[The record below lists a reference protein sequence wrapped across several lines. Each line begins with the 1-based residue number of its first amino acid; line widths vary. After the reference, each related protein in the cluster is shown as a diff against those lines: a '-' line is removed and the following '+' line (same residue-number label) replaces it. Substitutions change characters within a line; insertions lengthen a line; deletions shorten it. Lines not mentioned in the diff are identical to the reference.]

1 MSNKEVKISAETL
14 SVLKK
19 LQRIN
24 QTLKIVEGS
33 NELRSL
39 NQTKTI
45 AAYIEISESLPRDFC
60 VYDLSEF
67 ITVLGIIENP
77 ILDFSNDKYVLIKSE
92 NGSQKLKYVDGQEN
106 LIDSYTE
113 KKFALPSED
122 VQLSVTGAQ
131 LKSVHSAASALKL
144 EYVGFKGNGEK
155 VLLSA
160 FSRNNGDGNDTNG
173 FSIEI
178 GETTET
184 FDLFYKTEN
193 LGILDGDSTFTI
205 SKKKISEI
213 VNGKAKYFVAL
224 DANSTFQ

>member
-1 MSNKEVKISAETL
+1 MTNEVKISAETL

-24 QTLKIVEGS
+24 QTLKIVKDT

-45 AAYIEISESLPRDFC
+45 AAYIEIQESLPRDFC

-77 ILDFSNDKYVLIKSE
+77 ILDFSNDKFVLIKSE

-106 LIDSYTE
+106 LIDSYTDR
-113 KKFALPSED
+113 KFSLPSED
-122 VQLSVTGAQ
+122 VQLTVTGAQ